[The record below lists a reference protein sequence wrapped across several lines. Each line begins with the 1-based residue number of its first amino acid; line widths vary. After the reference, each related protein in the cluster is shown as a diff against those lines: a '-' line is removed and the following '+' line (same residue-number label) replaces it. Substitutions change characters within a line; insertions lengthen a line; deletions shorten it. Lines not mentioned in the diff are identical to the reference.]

1 LAELEH
7 QQKDGY
13 NTLDRNACVTEIFV
27 PYFHFG
33 GKPLSIQVNVGE
45 CEYDEE
51 KQTFYHFYER
61 KSELPIDLITI
72 SLGVLTD
79 TNTAAAA
86 SNGYSCNLM

>member
-1 LAELEH
+1 LAELKH
-7 QQKDGY
+7 QQKEGY

-33 GKPLSIQVNVGE
+33 NKPLNIQTNVGE
-45 CEYDEE
+45 CEYDQE
-51 KQTFYHFYER
+51 KQTLYHYYER
-61 KSELPIDLITI
+61 KSELPIDSITI

-79 TNTAAAA
+79 NNTAA